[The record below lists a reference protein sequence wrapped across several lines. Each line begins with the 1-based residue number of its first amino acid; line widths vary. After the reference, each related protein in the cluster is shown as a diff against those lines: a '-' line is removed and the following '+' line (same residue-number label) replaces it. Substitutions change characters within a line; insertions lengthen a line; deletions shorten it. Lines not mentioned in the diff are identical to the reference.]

1 MMNINMMSRNRS
13 SLASF
18 NRRGQSVVA
27 IFAAAFM
34 AGCATEPPPLPPN
47 NPADPQVR
55 SLSRAPR
62 NLLTKD
68 ETTLAIEKQLSATEA
83 YAESAEEMEHDMGNI
98 SGMQHGGMEHRQ
110 MKMGPESSPMPMQN
124 GDAEK
129 KALTEEMKKTS
140 EQMKE
145 TSQALKEKTEQ
156 IKPGA
161 ATYTCPMHPQ
171 VQSDKPGN
179 CPICG
184 MKLVPKKKG
193 EHERH

>member
-1 MMNINMMSRNRS
+1 MNITMMSRSHNH
-13 SLASF
+13 LIVL
-18 NRRGQSVVA
+18 GA
-27 IFAAAFM
+27 IAAAGFI

-47 NPADPQVR
+47 NATEPQIHGSSR
-55 SLSRAPR
+55 SPR
-62 NLLTKD
+62 NLLVKD

-83 YAESAEEMEHDMGNI
+83 YAESAEKMEHDMGNMP
-98 SGMQHGGMEHRQ
+98 GMQHGGMQHGQ

-124 GDAEK
+124 ANAQK

-145 TSQALKEKTEQ
+145 TSQALREKSEQ
-156 IKPGA
+156 MKPGA
-161 ATYTCPMHPQ
+161 MTYTCLMHPQ
-171 VQSDKPGN
+171 VHSDKPGN

-184 MKLVPKKKG
+184 MKLVPKKEG